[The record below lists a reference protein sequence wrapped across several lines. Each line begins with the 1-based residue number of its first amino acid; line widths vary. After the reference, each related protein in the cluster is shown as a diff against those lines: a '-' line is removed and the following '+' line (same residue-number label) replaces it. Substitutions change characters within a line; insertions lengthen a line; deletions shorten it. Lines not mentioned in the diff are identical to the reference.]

1 MGATPHVTGGKTSR
15 ETAQLP
21 PIIAACHQQHLAST
35 LREQLTLPVR
45 LAYAIWV
52 AIVHFRVDYYP
63 HDVGFGTH
71 SGEPPKV
78 AGPLQGPQ
86 KSPDQRS
93 PHYTPVQA
101 RAIAL
106 VSFEHKDSNTQAN
119 PLRSFS
125 IRSLK

>member
-1 MGATPHVTGGKTSR
+1 MTLDLTMGLAVGAQRLSVALRSGRHTPRHAGKTSR

-63 HDVGFGTH
+63 HEVGFGTH
-71 SGEPPKV
+71 PGEPPKV
-78 AGPLQGPQ
+78 AGPLQG
-86 KSPDQRS
+86 R
-93 PHYTPVQA
+93 QA
-101 RAIAL
+101 RA
-106 VSFEHKDSNTQAN
+106 EAN
-119 PLRSFS
+119 RKQDCDACGLLPA
-125 IRSLK
+125 SLN